1 MLRHACIALSLAALA
16 LPAGASAAK
25 RTLPGFQSPSG
36 NIRCYY
42 RAGRVGLL
50 NCQIGRAVYAKR
62 LTHYCASPPIGVDWG
77 GFDLTPTH
85 KGAIT
90 CTGGVL
96 YEPATERPIF
106 VNLPYSAT
114 WRRGVFTCVSR
125 VAGVTCTSRAGH
137 GLFVSRQSWRAW

>member
-1 MLRHACIALSLAALA
+1 VLRRVCLA
-16 LPAGASAAK
+16 LVLAGLAVPGGADAAK
-25 RTLPGFQSPSG
+25 RILPGFHSPSG

-50 NCQIGRAVYAKR
+50 SCHVGHALYAKR
-62 LTHYCASPPIGVDWG
+62 LTHYCASPPIGVDSG
-77 GFDLTPTH
+77 GFELTPTRR
-85 KGAIT
+85 GAIT

-96 YEPATERPIF
+96 YEPDTERPVF
-106 VNLPYSAT
+106 ANLPYGTT

-125 VAGVTCTSRAGH
+125 LTGVTCMSRSDH